1 MIYQEYEMTEIDWG
15 GDSKRKVC
23 PECKSHKQVIHM
35 HDIPD
40 DVECREID
48 CKNTYIISDRDGKY
62 ITEGQ
67 CQCYSLSHIDK
78 KLNKSM
84 EVLK

>member
-1 MIYQEYEMTEIDWG
+1 MIYQEYEMTEIYWG
-15 GDSKRKVC
+15 NRKRKVC
-23 PECKSHKQVIHM
+23 PECKNHKQIIQ

-40 DVECREID
+40 DIECREID

-62 ITEGQ
+62 VTEGQ